1 MKRNITLLTFL
12 LCSLIGWAQIPA
24 GYYNTATGTGYA
36 LKTQLKKIIDNVND
50 GLSPEYLH
58 IDRGYGSGTNT
69 VNNGLWTA
77 YGTTDRDMGIGY
89 ENDNTI
95 VDMYSENPN
104 NASSDPYNF
113 NYNTASGVNAG
124 QCGSYSNEGDCYNR
138 EHLVPQAYFDHFQ
151 VNPMKNDPNF
161 VIPTDGKVNGTRDN
175 FPFGRV
181 NVASYTSGNG
191 SKLGSNLNSGYS
203 AGYTGTVFEPIDEFK
218 GDIARCL
225 LYFGTR
231 YEDLMDDFY
240 SGATVQSKDMF
251 DGSTNKVFSNT
262 FLSILIQ
269 WHLQDPVSTKET
281 IRNNAVYA
289 FQSNRNPYIDHPEY
303 VCQIWPSV
311 CATLSTD
318 TFVLENQISIYP
330 NPAVNNEVTISSETE
345 LKSIVLYNINGQII
359 QEIKNPTRVDNS
371 YKVNNLPSGFYLV
384 QMASENAVATKKVIV
399 N

>member
-1 MKRNITLLTFL
+1 
-12 LCSLIGWAQIPA
+12 
-24 GYYNTATGTGYA
+24 
-36 LKTQLKKIIDNVND
+36 
-50 GLSPEYLH
+50 
-58 IDRGYGSGTNT
+58 
-69 VNNGLWTA
+69 
-77 YGTTDRDMGIGY
+77 
-89 ENDNTI
+89 
-95 VDMYSENPN
+95 
-104 NASSDPYNF
+104 
-113 NYNTASGVNAG
+113 
-124 QCGSYSNEGDCYNR
+124 
-138 EHLVPQAYFDHFQ
+138 
-151 VNPMKNDPNF
+151 
-161 VIPTDGKVNGTRDN
+161 
-175 FPFGRV
+175 
-181 NVASYTSGNG
+181 
-191 SKLGSNLNSGYS
+191 
-203 AGYTGTVFEPIDEFK
+203 
-218 GDIARCL
+218 
-225 LYFGTR
+225 
-231 YEDLMDDFY
+231 MDDFY

-371 YKVNNLPSGFYLV
+371 YKVNNLSSGFYLV
-384 QMASENAVATKKVIV
+384 QMASENAIATKKLIV